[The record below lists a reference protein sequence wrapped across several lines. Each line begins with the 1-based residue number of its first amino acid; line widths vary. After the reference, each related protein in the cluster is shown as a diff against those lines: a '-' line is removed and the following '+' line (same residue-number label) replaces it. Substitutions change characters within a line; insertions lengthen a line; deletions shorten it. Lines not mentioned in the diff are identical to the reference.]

1 MPGQDT
7 DSDDVT
13 DITALPEP
21 PEMPA
26 GLLKRG
32 RGLWE
37 DKAHAIA
44 GHPSALVIL
53 AEACRAADRCE
64 RLDAQ
69 LRGRDKDWLRMNK
82 IEPIVRELVEED
94 GVTVIDVSV
103 TVVMNA
109 PLREAR
115 QQQGI
120 LKQLLIQLDA
130 FERAVGAAPAA
141 DAPATRSDGKVTSIL
156 DKVHAR
162 NA

>member
-1 MPGQDT
+1 MPGQDD
-7 DSDDVT
+7 DSADVT
-13 DITALPEP
+13 DTTALPDA
-21 PEMPA
+21 PA

-32 RGLWE
+32 RGLWD
-37 DKAHAIA
+37 DKVAAVA
-44 GHPSALVIL
+44 GDPVALIVL

-82 IEPIVRELVEED
+82 IEPIIREHVEEE

-115 QQQGI
+115 QQQLA
-120 LKQLLIQLDA
+120 LKQLLVQLDA
-130 FERAVGAAPAA
+130 FERAAAAPSNG
-141 DAPATRSDGKVTSIL
+141 PAESSTPAGVTSIM
-156 DKVHAR
+156 DKVRAR
-162 NA
+162 NP